1 MRKRIVTTALASV
14 AAMAA
19 SIGAAAPAF
28 ADDHFDVTV
37 RNTSSGLCLAPQSL
51 ADGAPVVQV
60 RCDGNA
66 LQRWDFIDHGDHVF
80 QIRNAVTRQCMDVW
94 GTNHNGTPVVQWHCA
109 GTSNQ
114 RFQAGR
120 NLPDYVTL
128 KSRVAQSKTHCL
140 DVPGGQDTEGLA
152 MQIWECNGTAA
163 QAFGVF
169 PA

>member
-1 MRKRIVTTALASV
+1 MRKRIVTTALAFV

-28 ADDHFDVTV
+28 ADDHYDMTI
-37 RNTSSGLCLAPQSL
+37 RNTASGLCLAPQSS
-51 ADGAPVVQV
+51 AAGVPIVQV
-60 RCDGNA
+60 RCDGNPY
-66 LQRWDFIDHGDHVF
+66 QRWDFIDHGDHVF
-80 QIRNAVTRQCMDVW
+80 QIRNAVTAQCMDVW
-94 GTNHNGTPVVQWHCA
+94 GRNNNGTPVVQWPCA

-128 KSRVAQSKTHCL
+128 KSRVAQTKTHCL
-140 DVPGGQDTEGLA
+140 DVPGGSATEGLA
-152 MQIWECNGTAA
+152 MHIWECYGGAA